1 MTIRNARGFTL
12 MELLVVLGILALLA
26 TILIPKLST
35 LEERSRSAVQAYS
48 TADVARQLEIFN
60 ALNRKYPDGFD
71 TLLAAPA
78 GTTLYSKLA
87 PELKTPNTVLT
98 TVTLTDAQIQ
108 SLSLAGVG
116 HAFLHDT
123 AAATVPNNSG
133 NDRRHFGTGTGH
145 DGTANINTFAA
156 VDKTTTSEGFSILV
170 NDFGLNPN
178 RNFPDTSSTPYPR
191 INANEYIVFGLG
203 NKSTFVQSQVMEAPS
218 LDHANSAT
226 AYSRALLVYEVPSAT
241 AANVGTKAKLVGIIG
256 PDGRTKA
263 MSVSD
268 FNNVSGQ
275 QAH

>member
-1 MTIRNARGFTL
+1 MTIHKARGFTL

-71 TLLAAPA
+71 TLLAAPG
-78 GTTLYSKLA
+78 GTALYSKLA
-87 PELKTPNTVLT
+87 PELKTPNTVMS

-116 HAFLHDT
+116 HAFLHDST
-123 AAATVPNNSG
+123 SAPSASG

-156 VDKTTTSEGFSILV
+156 IDKTTTSEGFSILV

-178 RNFPDTSSTPYPR
+178 RNFPDTSGTPYPR
-191 INANEYIVFGLG
+191 INANDYVVFGLG
-203 NKSTFVQSQVMEAPS
+203 NKSTIVQSQVLEAPT

-226 AYSRALLVYEVPSAT
+226 SYSRALLVYEVPAAT
-241 AANVGTKAKLVGIIG
+241 AANVGTKAKLVGIIA

-263 MSVSD
+263 MSVGD
-268 FNNVSGQ
+268 FNNVNGQ